1 MLEVSDISKTL
12 SGKPIFDEVSLS
24 VKQGELTAITGPSGS
39 GKTTLLSCII
49 GTIQPDSGTI
59 SLSGKTYS
67 RFPEKDRRNFRLKN
81 IGVVDQGNR
90 LIEDLTCRDNIRLIA
105 EMSQGGRR
113 KSLATAREI
122 LKQLNMEAYEDRYP
136 SLLSGG
142 ERQRISIGC
151 ALANRPSLI
160 AADEPTSS
168 LDDEAAGVV
177 MDLFLKF
184 AQQFEVPVVMVTHDA
199 RVTKYASAIY
209 QIGGSRVSR

>member
-1 MLEVSDISKTL
+1 MLKVSDISKTL
-12 SGKPIFDEVSLS
+12 SGKRIFDKVSLS

-39 GKTTLLSCII
+39 GKTTLLRCII
-49 GTIQPDSGTI
+49 GIEQPDSGTI

-67 RFPEKDRRNFRLKN
+67 SFPEKERRNFRLKN

-105 EMSQGGRR
+105 EMSQGGR
-113 KSLATAREI
+113 KTSLTTAREI
-122 LKQLNMEAYEDRYP
+122 LRQLNMESYENRYP
-136 SLLSGG
+136 SSLSGG
-142 ERQRISIGC
+142 ERQRISVGC

-177 MDLFLKF
+177 IDLFLEF
-184 AQQFEVPVVMVTHDA
+184 AQKFQVPVVVVTHDA
-199 RVTKYASAIY
+199 RVTKHVSTVYE
-209 QIGGSRVSR
+209 IGGSCVSR

>member
-1 MLEVSDISKTL
+1 MEHMLEVSDISKTL
-12 SGKPIFDEVSLS
+12 SGKPIFDKVSFS

-49 GTIQPDSGTI
+49 GINQPDSGTI

-67 RFPEKDRRNFRLKN
+67 SFPEKDRRNFRLKN

-113 KSLATAREI
+113 KSLATAKEI

-136 SLLSGG
+136 SSLSGG

-160 AADEPTSS
+160 VLCP
-168 LDDEAAGVV
+168 
-177 MDLFLKF
+177 
-184 AQQFEVPVVMVTHDA
+184 
-199 RVTKYASAIY
+199 
-209 QIGGSRVSR
+209 

>member
-12 SGKPIFDEVSLS
+12 SGKRIFDSVSLS

-39 GKTTLLSCII
+39 GKTTLLRCII
-49 GTIQPDSGTI
+49 GIEQPDSGTI

-67 RFPEKDRRNFRLKN
+67 SFPEKERRDFRLKN

-105 EMSQGGRR
+105 EMSQGGR
-113 KSLATAREI
+113 KTSLTTAREI
-122 LKQLNMEAYEDRYP
+122 LRQLNMESYENRYP
-136 SLLSGG
+136 SSLSGG
-142 ERQRISIGC
+142 ERQRISVGC

-177 MDLFLKF
+177 IDLFLEF
-184 AQQFEVPVVMVTHDA
+184 AQQFEVPVVVVTHDA
-199 RVTKYASAIY
+199 RVTKHVSTVYE
-209 QIGGSRVSR
+209 IGGSCVSR

>member
-1 MLEVSDISKTL
+1 MLEVIDISKTL
-12 SGKPIFDEVSLS
+12 SGKRIFDKVSLS

-39 GKTTLLSCII
+39 GKTTLLRCII
-49 GTIQPDSGTI
+49 GIEQPDSGTI

-67 RFPEKDRRNFRLKN
+67 SFPEKERRNFRLKN

-105 EMSQGGRR
+105 EMSQGGR
-113 KSLATAREI
+113 KTSLTTAREI
-122 LKQLNMEAYEDRYP
+122 LRQLNMDSYENRYP
-136 SLLSGG
+136 SSLSGG
-142 ERQRISIGC
+142 ERQRISVGC

-168 LDDEAAGVV
+168 LDDEAARVV
-177 MDLFLKF
+177 IDLFLEF
-184 AQQFEVPVVMVTHDA
+184 AQKFQVPVVVVTHDA
-199 RVTKYASAIY
+199 RVTKYASAVY